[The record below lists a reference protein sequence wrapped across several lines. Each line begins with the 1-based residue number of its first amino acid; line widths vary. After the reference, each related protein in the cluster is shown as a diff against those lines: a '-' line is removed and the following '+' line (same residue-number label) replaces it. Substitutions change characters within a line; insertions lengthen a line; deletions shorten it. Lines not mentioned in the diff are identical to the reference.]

1 MEVRQGPPQAV
12 MFLSRA
18 VKGTKLK
25 TEAMELLGKLTPTI
39 KPCSNQSF
47 TKNKRLPILRVK
59 QRLYG
64 IWAVNQ
70 QKILAKSTADCL
82 KKSRER

>member
-1 MEVRQGPPQAV
+1 

-25 TEAMELLGKLTPTI
+25 TEAMELLGKLAPTI

-47 TKNKRLPILRVK
+47 TKNK
-59 QRLYG
+59 
-64 IWAVNQ
+64 
-70 QKILAKSTADCL
+70 
-82 KKSRER
+82 